1 MGTLEAIIV
10 GGGVIGLSG
19 AWRAAQSG
27 CQVAVVDPRPG
38 RGASWVAAGMLAPVG
53 EVDYG
58 EIDLVRLLLEGAD
71 RWPGFA
77 VDLEAASGADIGF
90 RPCGTVMVAF
100 DASDRAALDDV
111 LGLRRSLGLPSPRL
125 SARECRALVPALSP
139 SVRGGG
145 EAPGDHQVDNRRLV
159 EALLVACRR
168 AGVQLVAARVA
179 GLDRPGRG
187 GLRGV
192 VLDDGSRLEA
202 PRIVLAAGAHSP
214 LVAGIPDHDVPPV
227 RPVKGHVVRLR
238 GSAQAPLLE
247 RTVRGLVRGRPC
259 YLVPRGDGELVIG
272 ATSEERG
279 FESSVQAGAVH
290 ALLDD
295 ARTLVPGIDELEFEE
310 CAAGLRPGSPDNA
323 PFVGWTGLKGLAV
336 ATGHYRNGILL
347 APLTAQA
354 IAALLEGRP
363 VTGALSAFGPD
374 RLAGARR

>member
-1 MGTLEAIIV
+1 VDALNAIVI

-19 AWRAAQSG
+19 AWRAAEAGQRI
-27 CQVAVVDPRPG
+27 AVVDPTPG

-58 EIDLVRLLLEGAD
+58 DLDLVHLLLEGAA
-71 RWPGFA
+71 RWPAFA
-77 VDLEAASGADIGF
+77 ADLEATSGVDVGF

-111 LGLRRSLGLPSPRL
+111 LELRQSLGLASRRL

-139 SVRGGG
+139 GVRGGG
-145 EAPGDHQVDNRRLV
+145 EAPGDHQVNNRRLV

-168 AGVQLVAARVA
+168 AGVELVPRRVA
-179 GLDRPGRG
+179 GLARRA
-187 GLRGV
+187 
-192 VLDDGSRLEA
+192 DGRLEGVA
-202 PRIVLAAGAHSP
+202 LEDGAVLRASAVLLAAGAHSAC
-214 LVAGIPDHDVPPV
+214 LAGVPEADVPPV

-238 GSAQAPLLE
+238 GSTRAPLLE

-259 YLVPRGDGELVIG
+259 YLVPRGDGELVVG

-279 FESSVQAGAVH
+279 FESRVQAGAVH

-295 ARTLVPGIDELEFEE
+295 ARSLVPGIDELEFEE

-323 PFVGWTGLKGLAV
+323 PFVGWTSLDGLAV

-347 APLTAQA
+347 APLTADA
-354 IAALLEGRP
+354 VGALLGGGA

-374 RLAGARR
+374 RTVRARA